1 MKQSTPC
8 KKPAI
13 LVVEDET
20 ILRMQL
26 VDMLDEQGFE
36 VREAA
41 DADEALRELEA
52 DCDIELL
59 MTDIQMPGACDGLG
73 LIRTVH
79 ERWPHLPIMVTSGRL
94 HPSTDELPGG
104 ARFVAKPINE
114 REVLKHMSD
123 LISARHGDAVR
134 RHRDLNGDAAE

>member
-1 MKQSTPC
+1 MKQSSPQ
-8 KKPAI
+8 KKPVV
-13 LVVEDET
+13 LVVEDEA

-26 VDMLDEQGFE
+26 VEMLDEQGFL

-52 DCDIELL
+52 DANVELL
-59 MTDIQMPGACDGLG
+59 MTDIQMPGTRDGLG
-73 LIRTVH
+73 LIRVVH
-79 ERWPHLPIMVTSGRL
+79 ERWPHLPLMVTSGRL

-114 REVLKHMSD
+114 REVLRHMSD
-123 LISARHGDAVR
+123 LITAKPHGDAS
-134 RHRDLNGDAAE
+134 NEASPE